1 LIRTHGFLHI
11 TISVRD
17 LARATAFYRDVLGC
31 EIVHENPIM
40 TFMKTG
46 SDMFV
51 LTQLDNHV
59 RPNPPGPIGLHTTLF
74 HHALLIEP
82 DEFDAAIAQLHERG
96 IETYDCSDAGHRTF
110 PGRRHVYVFDPDGN
124 SIELATMTDTER
136 AGAL

>member
-1 LIRTHGFLHI
+1 MVRTHGFLHI
-11 TISVRD
+11 TISVKD

-31 EIVHENPIM
+31 EIVHTNPIM

-46 SDMFV
+46 ADHFV

-59 RPNPPGPIGLHTTLF
+59 RPNPPGPIGLGTTLF
-74 HHALLIEP
+74 HHAMLVEP
-82 DEFDAAIAQLHERG
+82 DEFDGIVAELHARG

-124 SIELATMTDTER
+124 SIELTTITAGDR
-136 AGAL
+136 AGSA